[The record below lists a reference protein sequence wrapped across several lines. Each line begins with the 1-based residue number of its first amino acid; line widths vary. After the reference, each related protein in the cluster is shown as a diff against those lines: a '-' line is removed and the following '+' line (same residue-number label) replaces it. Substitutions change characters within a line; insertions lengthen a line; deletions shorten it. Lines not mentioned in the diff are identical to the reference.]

1 MVMKKTIAVI
11 GLGYVGLP
19 LLHLLAKK
27 KIHCLGFDIDTNKI
41 NLLRRNVLRYLI
53 LL

>member
-1 MVMKKTIAVI
+1 MVIKKTIAVI

-27 KIHCLGFDIDTNKI
+27 KIRYFGFDIDINKI
-41 NLLRRNVLRYLI
+41 NLIDSLKI
-53 LL
+53 